1 MKKSL
6 TFKVKVTLVSLVVFV
21 SLFIF
26 LMQLPGINEGEK
38 DLVWD
43 VKLAALRADIKANDY
58 TYTVGHNPACAY
70 TIEQLC
76 TLNPEMA
83 VFSEIDDAVC
93 AVEEGTSRT
102 LALPSSYTG
111 CCGHVSN
118 QLSCGS
124 CWAFASV
131 AAVEC
136 AIDCQGGPTYDL
148 SEQQVLDCN
157 PYGYSCSGGWFAFS
171 QARNPGLT
179 TESNYPYVGYKK
191 SCTVTSP
198 YYPISSAY
206 YVGNSYSVP
215 SISSIKQKI
224 MDKGCVAAGVYVS
237 SAFQAY
243 TGGVFNRCRSRSVNH
258 AICLCGWDDSKGAWL
273 LKNSWGTGWGENGF
287 MWIKYGCNRVGY
299 AACYVNY

>member
-1 MKKSL
+1 MKRLSFKAKVVCVSAFVVLSL
-6 TFKVKVTLVSLVVFV
+6 S
-21 SLFIF
+21 IF
-26 LMQLPGINEGEK
+26 LMQLPGVNKGIKIADK
-38 DLVWD
+38 DTWE
-43 VKLAALRADIKANDY
+43 VKLEALRAEIKANGY
-58 TYTVGHNPACAY
+58 TFTVGHNPALAY
-70 TIEQLC
+70 TIEELC

-83 VFSEIDDAVC
+83 VFSEIEDPEPMDEAI
-93 AVEEGTSRT
+93 TQ
-102 LALPSSYTG
+102 ALPSSYTG
-111 CCGHVSN
+111 CCGGVRN
-118 QLSCGS
+118 QGNCGS

-136 AIDCQGGPTYDL
+136 AIDCQGGPSYNL

-171 QARNPGLT
+171 EARNPGLT
-179 TESNYPYVGYKK
+179 TESNYPYVAYKK

-206 YVGNSYSVP
+206 YVYSRYSVAP
-215 SISSIKQKI
+215 TSYIKQKI
-224 MDKGCVAAGVYVS
+224 MDKGCVAAGVYVNY
-237 SAFQAY
+237 AFQAY
-243 TGGVFNRCRSRSVNH
+243 TGGVFNSCRNRSVNH

-287 MWIKYGCNRVGY
+287 MWIKYGCSRVGY